1 MPKKIDLMANSGI
14 LSDRAF
20 RDLWQQAI
28 AAPDEDAFVAEA
40 NCPDADL
47 LTTQEQLRRMWHIA
61 HDGFRDLLEAFGL
74 TQKEC
79 ADRFCISFDVLRSWC
94 RPDRDCPP
102 YLRLLMA
109 EALGYVTLRQM
120 SQI

>member
-1 MPKKIDLMANSGI
+1 MPKKIDLMANSGV

-28 AAPDEDAFVAEA
+28 AAPDPDAFVAEA

-47 LTTQEQLRRMWHIA
+47 LTTQEQLRRMWHVA
-61 HDGFRDLLEAFGL
+61 HDGFREVLDAFCL
-74 TQKEC
+74 TPTEC
-79 ADRFCISFDVLRSWC
+79 ANRFCMPIRTMQNWIYDIH
-94 RPDRDCPP
+94 PCPP
-102 YLRLLMA
+102 YLRLMMA

-120 SQI
+120 TQM